1 MAQIDFQEALA
12 QLRQEFVD
20 SSAERLDQ
28 IDVLIDRMYRQEGD
42 RNADFVEFQR
52 DIHSMKGSAGTYGF
66 DSVTLIAHK
75 LEDFIE
81 AAPDLS
87 NGQLLDVQSY
97 VDRIREILES
107 GENVP
112 QERLNAILSTL
123 PTIGTASAIAQER
136 RTVSVFLV
144 MPKGVQRKLIT
155 QELISCGFELAFA
168 NRPLEAF
175 SLAVSLKPDLIVSSL
190 EFPELSGLELA
201 WSLRAVK
208 ATREI
213 PIVLLT
219 SHETEKLAC
228 ENVPAETQVVHKGP
242 QFASDLASIL
252 MQRGMIG

>member
-1 MAQIDFQEALA
+1 MAEIDFQEALA
-12 QLRQEFVD
+12 QLRQEFID

-28 IDVLIDRMYRQEGD
+28 IDLLIDRMYNDKGD

-66 DSVTLIAHK
+66 DSVTLIAHR

-81 AAPDLS
+81 AVPDLS
-87 NGQLLDVQSY
+87 NGQLLDVQVY

-107 GENVP
+107 GQNASK
-112 QERLNAILSTL
+112 ERLDDILVTL
-123 PTIGTASAIAQER
+123 PTIGPAPTITQELK
-136 RTVSVFLV
+136 TVSVFLI

-155 QELISCGFELAFA
+155 QELVSCGFELAFS

-175 SLAVSLKPDLIVSSL
+175 SLIVSLKPDLIVSSM
-190 EFPELSGLELA
+190 EFDELSGLELA

-208 ATREI
+208 AGRQT

-219 SHETEKLAC
+219 SHDTAKIKPDNIPED
-228 ENVPAETQVVHKGP
+228 TQVIHKGLE
-242 QFASDLASIL
+242 FAGELATLL